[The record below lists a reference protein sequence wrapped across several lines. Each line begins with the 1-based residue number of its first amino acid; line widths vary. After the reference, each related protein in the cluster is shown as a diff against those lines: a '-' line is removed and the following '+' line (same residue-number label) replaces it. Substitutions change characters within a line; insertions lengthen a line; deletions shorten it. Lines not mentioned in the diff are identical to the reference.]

1 MALWRVLDYTS
12 APLRGAVK
20 HPPNNSL
27 NSDKKVNS
35 KPSET
40 GRSPLNRLANRPV
53 ILRTAAKFWVFAPF
67 LSSECFRLRFVSGSV
82 SLRRPFL
89 LPQKPFSSPIR
100 VWLYSLKTSKIHAK
114 PILTHSHFFIGV
126 WYNCRCYNDITFWYI
141 SVTSMSLYLPNPRGI
156 VVTQSNSQRR
166 IAKIASRFLSQ
177 ERTNYQTA

>member
-53 ILRTAAKFWVFAPF
+53 KPQSAFFEFCSFLISEFFSFSIVSGGVFF
-67 LSSECFRLRFVSGSV
+67 TSFFFVSSHHKLVLFCHVGV
-82 SLRRPFL
+82 LVL
-89 LPQKPFSSPIR
+89 LINRWYFVNTSSSAKTF
-100 VWLYSLKTSKIHAK
+100 LYSLVIKI
-114 PILTHSHFFIGV
+114 F
-126 WYNCRCYNDITFWYI
+126 NCRKTC
-141 SVTSMSLYLPNPRGI
+141 
-156 VVTQSNSQRR
+156 NSW
-166 IAKIASRFLSQ
+166 
-177 ERTNYQTA
+177 